1 MAQCT
6 SAHIWLS
13 LLTLSTL
20 WFTILAAPT
29 SDINV
34 MVDDPQRTGCLY
46 DGKFYNETEAVV
58 TKEPCLNCSCRN
70 GALRCHLQVCPFL
83 HDIYPPPAGCV
94 LVERKNA
101 CCPKLHCPTTGGT
114 SGNRL
119 LRKDYTGQVSAW
131 KVREDLRK
139 RLVKHLARSGTDKH
153 GCVDAGTLYADGS
166 AMMTSST
173 CEYCFCLKGK
183 QTCVKPKCAEPE
195 LEGCTPRFRDLAC
208 CPTHYDCAMSTTN
221 TTSVAAKKITA
232 ERRGDRVRPMT
243 AATTVGNMRGNDRI
257 IDSSSTLTSS
267 YHHQKLAE
275 SRVFRKK
282 ILVKRNVDNQKKEAT
297 AVLNQ
302 MKEEEPIAVT
312 LGPDSL
318 ADDHPI
324 SSLDAIS
331 AASFFQQAIDETAD
345 NDVRLDSIDHVGEQ
359 HPDSLAVEGSVVESR
374 VPAPALLTAN
384 TDAPEESATPAINT
398 PEEEENVPT
407 PEEVEDPISSRLD
420 EEPELITD
428 DELDAEA
435 AERNI
440 EVSVSSSISS
450 VSQSTNPVRVVGTKD
465 EANKTNASTA
475 SPIPA
480 PPPQSSANLLPV
492 DNKTAKPLVDAG
504 KVVSSAPGPSV
515 PEEEDSL
522 DYDYTHMELPPSL
535 PNLEIIPFVAADAV
549 MGVANLEE
557 DERLNLGGVIEQRT
571 PLSQATAVDELTKTG
586 NVDDR
591 VETLNAEITTS
602 TMTPSDKVQQPKE
615 KVEKEKEQSKAA
627 DETSTTTPSPSP
639 ILAFKVTFPPR
650 PSSTLPPPPP
660 TPTFL
665 LRRFPTNRP
674 TARPTAPTTPP
685 RSFNSKFNKPAIN
698 NLVGV
703 PAPFATG
710 GLRIDSCNI
719 YGQMYRVGRIID
731 ELSGPCVECKC
742 TEIGVNCVNLKC

>member
-1 MAQCT
+1 
-6 SAHIWLS
+6 
-13 LLTLSTL
+13 
-20 WFTILAAPT
+20 
-29 SDINV
+29 
-34 MVDDPQRTGCLY
+34 
-46 DGKFYNETEAVV
+46 
-58 TKEPCLNCSCRN
+58 
-70 GALRCHLQVCPFL
+70 
-83 HDIYPPPAGCV
+83 
-94 LVERKNA
+94 
-101 CCPKLHCPTTGGT
+101 
-114 SGNRL
+114 
-119 LRKDYTGQVSAW
+119 
-131 KVREDLRK
+131 
-139 RLVKHLARSGTDKH
+139 
-153 GCVDAGTLYADGS
+153 
-166 AMMTSST
+166 
-173 CEYCFCLKGK
+173 
-183 QTCVKPKCAEPE
+183 
-195 LEGCTPRFRDLAC
+195 
-208 CPTHYDCAMSTTN
+208 
-221 TTSVAAKKITA
+221 
-232 ERRGDRVRPMT
+232 
-243 AATTVGNMRGNDRI
+243 
-257 IDSSSTLTSS
+257 
-267 YHHQKLAE
+267 LAE

-302 MKEEEPIAVT
+302 MKVYPTTYLLLYVDDCQLLVESPPPLFIGWPVICKWHVLIQVDCRGFQEEEPIAVT

-440 EVSVSSSISS
+440 EVSISSSISS

-480 PPPQSSANLLPV
+480 PPQSSANLLPV

-535 PNLEIIPFVAADAV
+535 PNLE
-549 MGVANLEE
+549 
-557 DERLNLGGVIEQRT
+557 
-571 PLSQATAVDELTKTG
+571 
-586 NVDDR
+586 
-591 VETLNAEITTS
+591 
-602 TMTPSDKVQQPKE
+602 
-615 KVEKEKEQSKAA
+615 
-627 DETSTTTPSPSP
+627 
-639 ILAFKVTFPPR
+639 
-650 PSSTLPPPPP
+650 
-660 TPTFL
+660 
-665 LRRFPTNRP
+665 
-674 TARPTAPTTPP
+674 
-685 RSFNSKFNKPAIN
+685 
-698 NLVGV
+698 
-703 PAPFATG
+703 
-710 GLRIDSCNI
+710 
-719 YGQMYRVGRIID
+719 
-731 ELSGPCVECKC
+731 
-742 TEIGVNCVNLKC
+742 